1 MQALESGILCPG
13 QAPFSNESLRIACVK
28 GEADMLAVRFWRA
41 SRGLWLTVV
50 MVAVVAVVM
59 VALGLPALSEAKG
72 KGPYA
77 DEMLEIKTNLKGFTG
92 VKKVAIVGVV
102 EVLED
107 LRSGKQDFAYQKIPS
122 QKLALRFNYFIPEGF
137 TVLSRSAAD
146 VDAMLRDAGLGV
158 GELLNFS
165 QVGTIGAAYGADA
178 LLVGSVFSSTKNGY
192 DVEVQSSVFIK
203 LIDVKTGALI
213 WSRELDKKELQMPS
227 AYTRAA
233 SPSGGPLGK

>member
-1 MQALESGILCPG
+1 MQALESGNVFPG
-13 QAPFSNESLRIACVK
+13 QAHFSNEYLSIGCVK
-28 GEADMLAVRFWRA
+28 GGADMLAVSLWRA
-41 SRGLWLTVV
+41 SRGLWLALMMAGVL
-50 MVAVVAVVM
+50 VAS
-59 VALGLPALSEAKG
+59 LPGLSDAKG

-77 DEMLEIKTNLKGFTG
+77 DEMMEIKTNLKGFAG

-107 LRSGKQDFAYQKIPS
+107 LRSGKQDFSYQKIPS
-122 QKLALRFNYFIPEGF
+122 QKLSLRFNYFIPEGF

-146 VDAMLRDAGLGV
+146 VEAMLRDAGLGV

-192 DVEVQSSVFIK
+192 DVEVQSAVFVK

-233 SPSGGPLGK
+233 TPNGGPLGK